1 MDQKPLISYS
11 SARAKYLNLLVTG
24 LLAPLETI
32 LERRGRADEGADEK
46 PVCFIVGPPRSGSTL
61 LYELL
66 VTRFQCGYFTNLA
79 KRLFRVPV
87 VATWL
92 CRNEMRRRSGSFD
105 SVYGELEGRA
115 APNEAGR
122 IWSHWMPY
130 AAPYFLDAPGLTPER
145 MRRKLDAIGRIAGQP
160 MIVKN
165 MILQSDFPL
174 LKKTF
179 PNAIFIY
186 VERDWADN
194 ARSLVRAREDKAS
207 MDETGWWSLRPTGW
221 EAYAKAGPVEQSCA
235 QVMLS
240 HRDLETGLETLTDT
254 GRVIKV
260 SYERLCTS
268 PDEVLSEIGA
278 FFDQNGVT
286 ATPKPTTALPEITLR
301 RQPEDETRA
310 RIMACL
316 DTLGAGV
323 ATPSSRK
330 VGK

>member
-1 MDQKPLISYS
+1 MP
-11 SARAKYLNLLVTG
+11 
-24 LLAPLETI
+24 
-32 LERRGRADEGADEK
+32 RRI
-46 PVCFIVGPPRSGSTL
+46 F
-61 LYELL
+61 
-66 VTRFQCGYFTNLA
+66 
-79 KRLFRVPV
+79 
-87 VATWL
+87 W
-92 CRNEMRRRSGSFD
+92 
-105 SVYGELEGRA
+105 
-115 APNEAGR
+115 
-122 IWSHWMPY
+122 
-130 AAPYFLDAPGLTPER
+130 DAPGLTPER

-323 ATPSSRK
+323 ATPSSRE